1 MTRSGHFSV
10 EGSPRSLVPEAVVA
24 VLTTLINDLPD
35 VPSATR
41 VELRMLRSRMCRLF
55 KLPDP
60 MAAANAS
67 ELAQLEAEADG
78 IPQEDAP

>member
-24 VLTTLINDLPD
+24 ALTALIDGLPSL
-35 VPSATR
+35 PSSQR

-60 MAAANAS
+60 QDRANDSAV
-67 ELAQLEAEADG
+67 AQEVEEQDG
-78 IPQEDAP
+78 VPQDDAP